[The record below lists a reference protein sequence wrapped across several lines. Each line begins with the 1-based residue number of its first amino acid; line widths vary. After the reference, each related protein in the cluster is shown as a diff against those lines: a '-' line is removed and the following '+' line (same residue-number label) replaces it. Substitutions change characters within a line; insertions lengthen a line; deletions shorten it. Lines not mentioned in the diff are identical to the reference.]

1 MQICWVLDFYAN
13 VLLDWKKLKMKTNIA
28 IPFVESQS
36 NWLNWSVFVG
46 ETFADPTIKKS
57 KYFLSNLKYQLKNK
71 YPPLAKNIAKG
82 YHSVVTHVLYHFCD
96 MSLMT
101 ACVIFCKLT
110 SFTLSAHVLSWETP
124 FASWQIRKWPR
135 WLWVSD
141 WWFIH
146 IILTYNCWHCFLV
159 FNIWVS
165 YALEMTM
172 HFYYPTLELFCF
184 SFTQPFA
191 DSKFCL
197 PNPFL
202 FGANQP
208 PPLPPPAI
216 NNERPLA
223 GFQLIHLATNYWFD
237 SFSRMHQ
244 FYDFNFAF

>member
-1 MQICWVLDFYAN
+1 MLGIRFLCKFTSRL
-13 VLLDWKKLKMKTNIA
+13 KKLKMKTNIV

-124 FASWQIRKWPR
+124 FASWPKSENDQDDSESLIDDLYILYW
-135 WLWVSD
+135 
-141 WWFIH
+141 H
-146 IILTYNCWHCFLV
+146 ITVDI
-159 FNIWVS
+159 
-165 YALEMTM
+165 
-172 HFYYPTLELFCF
+172 
-184 SFTQPFA
+184 
-191 DSKFCL
+191 
-197 PNPFL
+197 
-202 FGANQP
+202 
-208 PPLPPPAI
+208 
-216 NNERPLA
+216 
-223 GFQLIHLATNYWFD
+223 
-237 SFSRMHQ
+237 
-244 FYDFNFAF
+244 AF